1 MMTKILATFR
11 CDPSIW
17 QQFKAL
23 AELNNT
29 NASALLLQFIDW
41 YLAGNR
47 LTDPAGN
54 CIDRRASQGLDN
66 ISIEL
71 EQRLVSLLDDCIDEK
86 LNHRLSCELKSLGER
101 LELLEATVGFTAVS
115 SKTQEKSLHP
125 NQAVA
130 QSQPP
135 DLEKIRTRILNCLRV
150 GQQSQLYK
158 RVKAEFD
165 RIIL

>member
-1 MMTKILATFR
+1 M
-11 CDPSIW
+11 
-17 QQFKAL
+17 
-23 AELNNT
+23 NNT

-47 LTDPAGN
+47 LTDPALN
-54 CIDRRASQGLDN
+54 CLDSRPSQGLDN

-86 LNHRLSCELKSLGER
+86 LNRQLSCDLKSLGER
-101 LELLEATVGFTAVS
+101 LELLEATVGSTAVS
-115 SKTQEKSLHP
+115 SKTQEKVLKP
-125 NQAVA
+125 KPTVA
-130 QSQPP
+130 QSHPP
-135 DLEKIRTRILNCLRV
+135 DLEKIRVRILNCLRV